1 VLVTLHRPSNVDEP
15 ETLREIMLALNDIA
29 QEVSVIFPAHPR
41 ARQRIAEFGFGHLDF
56 DFQLLEPLGYLDFL
70 ALMCHAALVITDS
83 GGIQEETTYL
93 GVPFDKP
100 FGRVH
105 PERSRGAQD
114 KLRTS
119 PSAEFIPS
127 EAEGL
132 RTSSG
137 QALRQSSH

>member
-1 VLVTLHRPSNVDEP
+1 MDEP
-15 ETLREIMLALNDIA
+15 ETLREIILALNDIA

-56 DFQLLEPLGYLDFL
+56 DFQLLEPLGYLDSL
-70 ALMCHAALVITDS
+70 ALMRHAALVITDS

-93 GVPFDKP
+93 GVPFGRP

-114 KLRTS
+114 IAQDKPFDRVHTEPVEVLRTS
-119 PSAEFIPS
+119 I
-127 EAEGL
+127 G
-132 RTSSG
+132 
-137 QALRQSSH
+137 